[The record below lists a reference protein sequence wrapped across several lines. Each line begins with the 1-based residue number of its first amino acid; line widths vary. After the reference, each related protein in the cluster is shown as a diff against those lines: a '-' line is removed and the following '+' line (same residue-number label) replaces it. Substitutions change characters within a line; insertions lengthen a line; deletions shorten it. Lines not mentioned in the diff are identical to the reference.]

1 MFKVFLF
8 AMITIMSAMTMVL
21 TFPMQGIAYERVYI
35 IATIIFVGM
44 IGYYSIHL
52 LKESEDL

>member
-1 MFKVFLF
+1 MFKVFLS
-8 AMITIMSAMTMVL
+8 AMITIMSAMTMAL
-21 TFPMQGIAYERVYI
+21 TFQMQGIAYERVYI

-52 LKESEDL
+52 LKEGKDL

>member
-1 MFKVFLF
+1 
-8 AMITIMSAMTMVL
+8 MITIMSAMTMVL

-35 IATIIFVGM
+35 IATILFVGM

>member
-1 MFKVFLF
+1 MFKVFLS
-8 AMITIMSAMTMVL
+8 AMITIMSAMMMVL
-21 TFPMQGIAYERVYI
+21 TFPMQGIAYERVYT

-52 LKESEDL
+52 LKEREDL

>member
-1 MFKVFLF
+1 MFKVFLS
-8 AMITIMSAMTMVL
+8 AMITIMSAATMAL

-52 LKESEDL
+52 LKEGEDL

>member
-1 MFKVFLF
+1 MFKVFLS
-8 AMITIMSAMTMVL
+8 AMITIMSAATIAL
-21 TFPMQGIAYERVYI
+21 TFPMQGIAYERIYI

>member
-1 MFKVFLF
+1 MFKVFLS
-8 AMITIMSAMTMVL
+8 AIVTIMSAMTMAL

-52 LKESEDL
+52 LKENEDL